1 MNTPLVPFQAGS
13 PIMIAGPTGSG
24 KTFLTNKLLKN
35 QMFTEPVSSVL
46 YCYGVYQTYYDKME
60 IPNLEL
66 HEGLPSL
73 DKVQSLNDGKF
84 HVIVLDDL
92 MEYIVKSVE
101 TQNLFTKYCHHYNI
115 TAIFLT
121 QNVFA
126 QGPCSRTISI
136 NTHIFVLFANKR
148 DESQA
153 MNLGKQL
160 YPSNSKVFMEAYEDA
175 TSTVHG
181 YLVIDCDPTSPRDLK
196 LRTHFP
202 RRTNSLLFKKV
213 KPYLV
218 CSLWNNH
225 SKRQHVSK
233 GKIIFTTYS
242 IQ

>member
-24 KTFLTNKLLKN
+24 KTFWTNKLLKN

-136 NTHIFVLFANKR
+136 NTHILVLFANKR

-181 YLVIDCDPTSPRDLK
+181 YLVIDCDPTSPQDLK
-196 LRTHFP
+196 LRTHIFP
-202 RRTNSLLFKKV
+202 GEQTVCYLKK
-213 KPYLV
+213 
-218 CSLWNNH
+218 
-225 SKRQHVSK
+225 
-233 GKIIFTTYS
+233 
-242 IQ
+242 

>member
-24 KTFLTNKLLKN
+24 KTFWTNKLLKN
-35 QMFTEPVSSVL
+35 QMFSEPVSSVL

-115 TAIFLT
+115 TAIKMFLHKDLALE
-121 QNVFA
+121 QLVL
-126 QGPCSRTISI
+126 I
-136 NTHIFVLFANKR
+136 HIFWYFLPIK
-148 DESQA
+148 E
-153 MNLGKQL
+153 MN
-160 YPSNSKVFMEAYEDA
+160 
-175 TSTVHG
+175 H
-181 YLVIDCDPTSPRDLK
+181 K
-196 LRTHFP
+196 L
-202 RRTNSLLFKKV
+202 
-213 KPYLV
+213 
-218 CSLWNNH
+218 
-225 SKRQHVSK
+225 
-233 GKIIFTTYS
+233 
-242 IQ
+242 